1 MAKGRVKVHLLLSKV
16 KLRGL
21 KVFTMCVVWLDLKCE
36 GDIKSGDSYL
46 VMEAIEFNKRVRDPV
61 TNEAVAVTYDGPND
75 APASCQES
83 R

>member
-1 MAKGRVKVHLLLSKV
+1 MANGRVKVHLLLSKV

-46 VMEAIEFNKRVRDPV
+46 VMEAIRVQQDGKR
-61 TNEAVAVTYDGPND
+61 
-75 APASCQES
+75 SCHQ
-83 R
+83 

>member
-1 MAKGRVKVHLLLSKV
+1 MW
-16 KLRGL
+16 
-21 KVFTMCVVWLDLKCE
+21 CVVWLDLKCE

>member
-1 MAKGRVKVHLLLSKV
+1 MAKGRVIVHLLCKV

-21 KVFTMCVVWLDLKCE
+21 KVCVWCVVWLDLKCE
-36 GDIKSGDSYL
+36 GDINSRDSYL

-61 TNEAVAVTYDGPND
+61 TNEAVAVTYDVPND

>member
-1 MAKGRVKVHLLLSKV
+1 MAKSRVKVHLLLSKV

-21 KVFTMCVVWLDLKCE
+21 KVFTMCVVLLDLKCE
-36 GDIKSGDSYL
+36 GDINSRDSYL